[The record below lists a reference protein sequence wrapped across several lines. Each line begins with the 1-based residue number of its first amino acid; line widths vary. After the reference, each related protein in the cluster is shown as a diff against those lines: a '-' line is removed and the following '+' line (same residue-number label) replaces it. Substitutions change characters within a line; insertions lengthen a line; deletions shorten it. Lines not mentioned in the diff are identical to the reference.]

1 MTKVKERRRAM
12 EENDGTRSRI
22 LFLRRSVWYASSL
35 RRHFSSRPH
44 SFSLYGLQRHEC
56 HFAWFYHHQ
65 NKKVMCRYGHRQSYR
80 SALRCRK
87 FLSSILTIM
96 RCQHKIRQW
105 RSTVTSFQLKTSS
118 RVVQGN
124 KTKTRDSTLWYA
136 ICQHVFKRD
145 SAIFSFSFRQDTY
158 RLTLDTCAFQEE
170 CGWPTLPQD
179 IQVWMQRTM
188 SR

>member
-1 MTKVKERRRAM
+1 MVTKVKERRRAM

-65 NKKVMCRYGHRQSYR
+65 NKKVMCRYGHWLSYR

-124 KTKTRDSTLWYA
+124 KTKTRDSTL
-136 ICQHVFKRD
+136 
-145 SAIFSFSFRQDTY
+145 
-158 RLTLDTCAFQEE
+158 
-170 CGWPTLPQD
+170 
-179 IQVWMQRTM
+179 
-188 SR
+188 